1 MKLLLD
7 ANISWRLV
15 ARLKNYFEDCYH
27 VDHIGLNV
35 PAKDSEIWE
44 YAEANNCIIVTN
56 DDDFLNLANSKGFPP
71 KVILLRTG
79 NQSNI
84 YIEDLLIR
92 HLKEIGELFNSNEY
106 GFLEVF

>member
-15 ARLKNYFEDCYH
+15 SRLNNYFEECFH
-27 VDHIGLNV
+27 VDHIGLNI
-35 PAKDSEIWE
+35 PARDIEIWE

-56 DDDFLNLANSKGFPP
+56 DDDFLNLADLKGFPP
-71 KVILLRTG
+71 KVILLKTG
-79 NQSNI
+79 NQSNK
-84 YIEDLLIR
+84 YIEELLIK
-92 HLKEIGELFNSNEY
+92 HLKDIDELFNSKEY